1 VLLVAFLQ
9 VAAVVLQMQV
19 LLLQLLRLL
28 ALLKAIPSK
37 ALAHLATSTP
47 RLILSGALSRKPV
60 TI

>member
-47 RLILSGALSRKPV
+47 RLFLSGALLRKSV